1 MKNKEQPHFIKN
13 RELIEKKLVWAVGEV
28 FRTKGFAG
36 LKISRIARYAEVDRK
51 YVYRYFKGGL
61 NALIEAYVTEHDYWM
76 AFKDVLN
83 EVAEENGGKNV
94 RGLIVAILQNQFR
107 YFYTEKDMQR
117 LILLEITEDNQM
129 MRSIHNAREAQGQ
142 KFLALADHYFEGTS
156 IDMRAI
162 AALLVSGIYYT
173 VLHARFNG
181 GMVSDIDINTESGQD
196 NILKALEQI
205 VGWAFEGAQKEKS
218 MKAGSKD
225 SGEIMDNAEE

>member
-1 MKNKEQPHFIKN
+1 MKSNEQLKTVKNKELAK
-13 RELIEKKLVWAVGEV
+13 KKLIWAVGEV
-28 FRTKGFAG
+28 FRTKGFSG

-83 EVAEENGGKNV
+83 EVAKENGGKNV

-117 LILLEITEDNQM
+117 LILLEITEQNQM

-142 KFLALADHYFEGTS
+142 KFLELADPYFEGTS
-156 IDMRAI
+156 VDIRAI

-181 GMVSDIDINTESGQD
+181 GMISDIDINTESGRD

-205 VGWAFEGAQKEKS
+205 VGWAFEEAQDEKS
-218 MKAGSKD
+218 LKANSNKAGKISD
-225 SGEIMDNAEE
+225 PTED

>member
-1 MKNKEQPHFIKN
+1 MSNKEEIK
-13 RELIEKKLVWAVGEV
+13 RKLIWAVGEV
-28 FRTKGFAG
+28 FKTKGFAG
-36 LKISRIARYAEVDRK
+36 LKISRIARCAEVDRK
-51 YVYRYFKGGL
+51 YVYRYFEGGL
-61 NALIEAYVTEHDYWM
+61 NGLIEAYVTEHDYWM

-107 YFYTEKDMQR
+107 YFYSEKDMQR

-142 KFLALADHYFEGTS
+142 RFLALADPYFEGTS
-156 IDMRAI
+156 IDIRGI

-181 GMVSDIDINTESGQD
+181 GMISDIDINTESGQD

-218 MKAGSKD
+218 LKAGSNEA
-225 SGEIMDNAEE
+225 GEISDPTEG